1 MERIYYNWVTKL
13 NKSEDIVMDI
23 LEIMKGNFM
32 RRSQK
37 NSTDI
42 MVLKNRISKI
52 KRKDIPLWSLH

>member
-52 KRKDIPLWSLH
+52 KRKDIPLWLLH